1 LATLLRET
9 NYVAGRGK
17 KVLFHGAFAT
27 KARAKR
33 KEKAVGGYI
42 EKKKIKGQTRY
53 MVLTRR

>member
-1 LATLLRET
+1 M
-9 NYVAGRGK
+9 AGRGK